1 MRTLSTLWDTI
12 RDFLYPVLEEDLDPL
27 TEKQRQF
34 IAVCEM
40 AELDKH
46 MGRYRGAWLGRK
58 KIARLDVAK
67 AFVAK
72 AIYNCPTTVVLIET
86 LKGNRNLRRL
96 CGWEHESEM
105 PSESTFS
112 RAFAEFARG
121 DLGAV
126 VHEAMIRSRYGDKLA
141 GHISRDSTAIRGRE
155 KAAKKETKE
164 KAKKNTRRYKRGRP
178 RKGERREPTPPKRLA
193 MQSQRSLRENLE
205 DMPTACDWGAKK
217 NSQGKKETWKGY
229 KLHLD
234 CVDGDIP
241 VSAILTSASLHDSQA
256 AIPLAQM
263 SAGRVANLYDLM
275 DAAYDAGEIHDF
287 SRSLSHVPIID
298 PNRRNGQSTRTLDP
312 ATKKRYNERSAAER
326 VNSMLKDNYGGQH
339 VRVRGDLKV
348 KLHLMF
354 GVIVIAATQILRL
367 LE

>member
-1 MRTLSTLWDTI
+1 MRTLSTLWHTI
-12 RDFLYPVLEEDLDPL
+12 RDFLYPFLEEDLDPL
-27 TEKQRQF
+27 TEKQRHF

-46 MGRYRGAWLGRK
+46 MGPYRGSWLGRK
-58 KIARLDVAK
+58 KIARLDMAK

-72 AIYNCPTTVVLIET
+72 AIYNSPTTVMLIET

-96 CGWEHESEM
+96 CGWEQESEI

-112 RAFAEFARG
+112 RAFSEFAQG

-155 KAAKKETKE
+155 KATKK
-164 KAKKNTRRYKRGRP
+164 ARKNTRKRKRGRP
-178 RKGERREPTPPKRLA
+178 RKGERREPMPPKRLA
-193 MQSQRSLRENLE
+193 VQPQRSLRENLN
-205 DMPTACDWGAKK
+205 DLPTTCDWGTKK
-217 NSQGKKETWKGY
+217 NSQGKKATWKGY

-263 SAGRVANLYDLM
+263 SAGRVTNLYDLM

-287 SRSLSHVPIID
+287 SRRLSHVPIID
-298 PNRRNGQSTRTLDP
+298 PNPRNGPAMRPLDP
-312 ATKKRYNERSAAER
+312 AIKKRYNERSAAER
-326 VNSMLKDNYGGQH
+326 VNSMLKDHYGGRH

>member
-1 MRTLSTLWDTI
+1 MGTLSTLWHTI

-27 TEKQRQF
+27 TKKQRQF

-46 MGRYRGAWLGRK
+46 MGRYRGAFLGRK

-72 AIYNCPTTVVLIET
+72 AIYNCPTTVVMIET

-96 CGWEHESEM
+96 CGWEHESGV

-126 VHEAMIRSRYGDKLA
+126 VHEAMIKARYGDKLT
-141 GHISRDSTAIRGRE
+141 GHISRDSTAIKGRE
-155 KAAKKETKE
+155 KGLKRKDKVVKPRCA
-164 KAKKNTRRYKRGRP
+164 RRGRP
-178 RKGERREPTPPKRLA
+178 RKEERRKKAPARRLA
-193 MQSQRSLRENLE
+193 VQPGRSLPENLT
-205 DMPTACDWGAKK
+205 DLPTACDWGRKK
-217 NSQGKKETWKGY
+217 NSPGKIEQWKGY
-229 KLHLD
+229 KLPLD

-263 SAGRVANLYDLM
+263 SAGRITNLYDLM
-275 DAAYDAGEIHDF
+275 DAAYDAEAIHQF
-287 SRSLSHVPIID
+287 SRGLDHAPIID
-298 PNRRNGQSTRTLDP
+298 PNPRSGQPPRIMDP
-312 ATKKRYNERSAAER
+312 ATKRRYAERNAAER

-339 VRVRGDLKV
+339 VRVHGDLKV

-354 GVIVIAATQILRL
+354 GVIAIAAIQILRL

>member
-1 MRTLSTLWDTI
+1 MGALSTLWHTI
-12 RDFLYPVLEEDLDPL
+12 RDFLYPALEEYLDPL
-27 TEKQRQF
+27 TDKQRRF

-58 KIARLDVAK
+58 KIARVDVAK

-72 AIYNCPTTVVLIET
+72 AIYNYPTTVVLVEM
-86 LKGNRNLRRL
+86 LKGHRNLRRL
-96 CGWEHESEM
+96 CGWEHESDV

-126 VHEAMIRSRYGDKLA
+126 VHEAMIKARYGDKIA
-141 GHISRDSTAIRGRE
+141 GHISRDSTAIKGRE
-155 KAAKKETKE
+155 KALKKKDKVAKP
-164 KAKKNTRRYKRGRP
+164 RRARRGRP
-178 RKGERREPTPPKRLA
+178 RKDERREKAPAPRLA
-193 MQSQRSLRENLE
+193 VQPGRSLPENLA
-205 DMPTACDWGAKK
+205 DLPTACNWGRKK
-217 NSQGKKETWKGY
+217 NSQGKIEQWKGY

-241 VSAILTSASLHDSQA
+241 VSAILTSASVHDSQV

-263 SAGRVANLYDLM
+263 SAGRVTSLYDLM
-275 DAAYDAGEIHDF
+275 DAAYDAEAIHRF
-287 SRSLSHVPIID
+287 SRGLSHVPIID
-298 PNRRNGQSTRTLDP
+298 PNPRSGQPPRIMDS
-312 ATKKRYNERSAAER
+312 ATKRRYNERSASER
-326 VNSMLKDNYGGQH
+326 VNSQLQDNYGGRH

-348 KLHLMF
+348 NLHLMF
-354 GVIVIAATQILRL
+354 GVIAIAATQILRL